1 MRNFS
6 TVLGLIRADA
16 KSQRGPFP
24 LGAGQLSIHPS
35 SVEWAQEDGAP
46 QCVRT
51 LHATLPHLSVSP
63 LRGGVVE
70 STGAILRFLP
80 RLPVLVTPYV
90 GRPTKAKTT
99 SFRFPRPPSQSRAVW
114 PLPSH
119 ATPRAAGTTP
129 SSSSSVSSSRCS
141 PCRATLHH
149 LHGRRHGDPR
159 RPPAH
164 PPFLS
169 RRHTG
174 KASSARASVRACACA
189 CACAWPPACP
199 AAFHREKKEK
209 KALQKVG

>member
-16 KSQRGPFP
+16 KSQRGLSPSAQGSSPSIRHPWSGRRRTAPLSACVPCTPPCLIFRFP
-24 LGAGQLSIHPS
+24 
-35 SVEWAQEDGAP
+35 
-46 QCVRT
+46 
-51 LHATLPHLSVSP
+51 P

-189 CACAWPPACP
+189 WPPACP